1 MDNRKVDKIKLGAKI
16 NLKLRDDKPVNKCA
30 AGDFI
35 SQGNG
40 FQAVVDRVQG
50 TPAGTELLYTV
61 TRVSGNM
68 VPDYFT
74 ALKCSNER
82 QGTIEQHQ
90 IMKIKI
96 EGGEDVT
103 ALARG
108 GYFNHGA
115 DTKMRSNNQEM
126 LNDAWGS
133 YKPVQINGALGQPY
147 SDPRRDG
154 LPSDPVYFT
163 WIAQTQYASGAR
175 VAFDGK
181 CFVASG
187 AAIPVGR
194 GPSVHAA
201 SPFWTEVLCPRARGQ
216 NNYIYDPFD
225 DAGKVNAPDFACR
238 LPAVFWKRNAAV
250 RFDSPVHDT
259 FRFKVRGCFLHEASF
274 YSATAEQR
282 TCAVGTD
289 EAKAKTVGF
298 KTKAEMAP
306 TIEDAAEGE
315 PTTLVEERLGMGV
328 VTSTAADV
336 DAVGSSA
343 RLILAD
349 LMVSAADGK
358 SFFDVADFNKVARA
372 KLQHSLSKSLGVA
385 AMHVLIE
392 SVSQEGKKGMVTMAF
407 LSNADG
413 AKAMKL
419 KLADAAVAVQEILGG
434 DLTSKIEFANT
445 RDMLEYA
452 GAKTILSTSVTL
464 LVGDGNTAEALT
476 SSSAL
481 RVEFQRVIAE
491 TLGVAISAVRITG
504 VESAAKSRRLNQAGR
519 GLTEGGSA
527 IILSFT
533 VVTEPSADADLT
545 TEGMTASLQG
555 T

>member
-1 MDNRKVDKIKLGAKI
+1 
-16 NLKLRDDKPVNKCA
+16 
-30 AGDFI
+30 
-35 SQGNG
+35 
-40 FQAVVDRVQG
+40 
-50 TPAGTELLYTV
+50 
-61 TRVSGNM
+61 
-68 VPDYFT
+68 
-74 ALKCSNER
+74 
-82 QGTIEQHQ
+82 
-90 IMKIKI
+90 
-96 EGGEDVT
+96 
-103 ALARG
+103 
-108 GYFNHGA
+108 
-115 DTKMRSNNQEM
+115 
-126 LNDAWGS
+126 
-133 YKPVQINGALGQPY
+133 
-147 SDPRRDG
+147 
-154 LPSDPVYFT
+154 
-163 WIAQTQYASGAR
+163 

-413 AKAMKL
+413 AMAMKL

-555 T
+555 AINDGTFVKSLNAPTALDFQSAEMGKAASAIESSSNKAKKGSIDYEEWAIWSTILMCVALLFAVPCCTLGMCIWCRGENRGASKNVSGKAKSEMELVNLSGGESKMGMH